1 MSARSATLGMI
12 VRIAIRNLF
21 ASRVKTFVLGGIILF
36 GTVLVV
42 VGGSLV
48 NSVSQGMARSIIGS
62 VAGNIQVYSA
72 KSKDELAIWG
82 SLGGDPDLVPIPDF
96 AAMRDCLMTID
107 NIKTVVPMGIGSAMV
122 QSGNTIDLTLA
133 KLRATVQR
141 RLDGDDSTQLLDEIK
156 SQKEHIHQ
164 MIRVLQQDWRNIAM
178 VLTEGAIEPEHEQY
192 VKRAVSDEFW
202 AHFDDD
208 PLGSLE
214 FLENRIAPLLAD
226 ADFLFI
232 RYVGTD
238 LETFTASFDRL
249 EMVDGV
255 MVPPGQRGFLI
266 SKFLYEEMFKL
277 ATARRLDKIKEAL
290 TVEGR
295 SIDGDP
301 ELTHWVKENTDQVR
315 EILLQLDARQTADVI
330 SRLQRALGEKD
341 SDLTTLLAKLLKTN
355 DQNFLTRYQLF
366 YELVAPQLQLYR
378 LRMGDY
384 LTIKGITRSGYAK
397 AINVKIY
404 GTFQFKGIE
413 KSNLAGSLNLM
424 DLMSFRELYGY
435 QTDENAEEI
444 KKLQKESGVVAVARE
459 KAEDQ
464 LFGSNRQIE
473 VQDQPS
479 VINENQILGAPG
491 MPKNK
496 DIEKEEFSRAELEH
510 GIVLNAAVILK
521 DPRRLDET
529 IDQIRSVSDRD
540 GLSLI
545 PLTWRQAAGVI
556 GQLVL
561 LMRIVL
567 YTAVGIIFTV
577 AIVIMS
583 NATMMATLERV
594 TEIGTLRAIGA
605 QRRFI
610 LTMVV
615 IETVVVG
622 LVFGILGSLLGSAIV
637 SWIHAVGIPAFSDIW
652 QFFFSGPRLYPTLG
666 VANLIAAFVLVLAC
680 SLLSSLYPAWLATRV
695 NPVLAIQTEE

>member
-1 MSARSATLGMI
+1 MSARGATLGMI

-21 ASRVKTFVLGGIILF
+21 ASKVKTFVLGGIILF

-48 NSVSQGMARSIIGS
+48 NSVSQGMSRSVIGS

-82 SLGGDPDLVPIPDF
+82 NIGGDPDLVPIPDF
-96 AAMRDCLMTID
+96 AAMRDSLMTID
-107 NIKTVVPMGIGSAMV
+107 NVKTVVPMGIGSAMV

-133 KLRATVQR
+133 KLREAVQR
-141 RLDGDDSTQLLDEIK
+141 KLDGDNSTQLQADIEN
-156 SQKEHIHQ
+156 QKEHIHQ
-164 MIRVLQQDWRNIAM
+164 MVRVLRQDWSNIAL
-178 VLTEGAIEPEHEQY
+178 VLTEGSIEPENEHY
-192 VKRAVSDEFW
+192 VNRAVSDEFW
-202 AHFDDD
+202 ARFDDD

-238 LETFTASFDRL
+238 LETFAASFDRL

-266 SKFLYEEMFKL
+266 SKFLYEDMFKL
-277 ATARRLDKIKEAL
+277 STARRLDKIKEAL
-290 TVEGR
+290 AVEGR
-295 SIDGDP
+295 HIEGDP
-301 ELTHWVKENTDQVR
+301 ELTRWVKQNTEQVR
-315 EILLQLDARQTADVI
+315 EILFQLDARQTADVI
-330 SRLQRALGEKD
+330 SRLQRALGEND
-341 SDLTTLLAKLLKTN
+341 ADLATLLANLLKTT
-355 DQNFLTRYQLF
+355 DQNFLTRYQMF
-366 YELVAPQLQLYR
+366 YEHVAPQLQLYR
-378 LRMGDY
+378 LRIGDH
-384 LTIKGITRSGYAK
+384 LTIQNVTHSGYVK

-404 GTFQFKGIE
+404 GTFQFKGLE

-424 DLMSFRELYGY
+424 DLMSFRELFGY
-435 QTDENAEEI
+435 QTAEKNEEI
-444 KKLQKESGVVAVARE
+444 KKLQQENGAKLIPRE
-459 KAEDQ
+459 KAEEQ
-464 LFGSNRQIE
+464 LFGAGSQIE
-473 VQDQPS
+473 AQTAPS
-479 VINENQILGAPG
+479 VINENQILDAPARATH
-491 MPKNK
+491 K
-496 DIEKEEFSRAELEH
+496 DIEEERFTRAELEH

-521 DPRRLDET
+521 NPDRLDET
-529 IDQIRSVSDRD
+529 MDQINSVSARD
-540 GLSLI
+540 GLNLI

-577 AIVIMS
+577 AMVIMS

-605 QRRFI
+605 QRRFV

-622 LVFGILGSLLGSAIV
+622 LVFGILGALVGSVLV

-652 QFFFSGPRLYPTLG
+652 HFFFSGPRLYPTLG
-666 VANLIAAFVLVLAC
+666 VGNLIVAFVLVLGC
-680 SLLSSLYPAWLATRV
+680 SLFSSLYPAWLATRI

>member
-1 MSARSATLGMI
+1 MSARTATLGVI

-48 NSVSQGMARSIIGS
+48 NSVSQGMSHSVIGS

-82 SLGGDPDLVPIPDF
+82 NITGDPDLVAIPDF
-96 AAMRDCLMTID
+96 AAMRDRLLTIE
-107 NIKTVVPMGIGSAMV
+107 NIKTVVPMGIGTAMV

-133 KLRATVQR
+133 KLREAVQR
-141 RLDGDDSTQLLDEIK
+141 KLDGDHTAQLVVEIE

-164 MIRVLQQDWRNIAM
+164 MVRVLQHDWSNIAL
-178 VLTEGAIEPEHEQY
+178 VLAEGAIEPENEHY
-192 VKRAVSDEFW
+192 INRAVSDEFW
-202 AHFDDD
+202 AQFDTD
-208 PLGSLE
+208 PLESLE

-226 ADFLFI
+226 TDFLFM

-238 LETFTASFDRL
+238 LETFAASFDRF

-255 MVPPGQRGFLI
+255 MVPPGQRGFLV
-266 SKFLYEEMFKL
+266 SKFFYEDMFKL
-277 ATARRLDKIKEAL
+277 RTARRLDKIKEAL

-295 SIDGDP
+295 TIEGDP
-301 ELTHWVKENTDQVR
+301 ELARWIKENIDQVR

-330 SRLQRALGEKD
+330 DRLQRALGEND
-341 SDLTTLLAKLLKTN
+341 ADLETLLTKLLKT
-355 DQNFLTRYQLF
+355 DDHNFLKHYQIF
-366 YELVAPQLQLYR
+366 YTQLAPQLQLYR

-384 LTIKGITRSGYAK
+384 LTIKSVTRSGYVK
-397 AINVKIY
+397 AVNVKIY

-413 KSNLAGSLNLM
+413 KSNLAGSLNMM

-435 QTDENAEEI
+435 QTAEKMEEI
-444 KKLQKESGVVAVARE
+444 KKLKQESGATAIARE
-459 KAEDQ
+459 KAEEQ
-464 LFGSNRQIE
+464 LFGAPNQIE
-473 VQDQPS
+473 TQAAPS
-479 VINENQILGAPG
+479 VINENQLLRA
-491 MPKNK
+491 K
-496 DIEKEEFSRAELEH
+496 DRPNIKELAREAFTRAELEH
-510 GIVLNAAVILK
+510 GIALNAAVILK
-521 DPRRLDET
+521 DPRLLTET
-529 IDQIRSVSDRD
+529 MDQIRLVSARD
-540 GLSLI
+540 GLDLI

-561 LMRIVL
+561 LMHIVL
-567 YTAVGIIFTV
+567 YTSVGIIFTV
-577 AIVIMS
+577 AMVIMS

-605 QRRFI
+605 QRRFV

-622 LVFGILGSLLGSAIV
+622 LVFGILGSLVGGVLV

-652 QFFFSGPRLYPTLG
+652 HFFFSGPRLYPTLG
-666 VANLIAAFVLVLAC
+666 IGNLIAAVTLVLAC
-680 SLLSSLYPAWLATRV
+680 SVLSSLYPAWLATRI